1 MATNSPT
8 PTPDGPQP
16 PRGLG
21 WKRPA
26 LAVGAV
32 AAIAILGQEAASGLT
47 TFVAWVGDFGA
58 WAPVVFITGYAL
70 CTAALVPGSILTIA
84 GGALFGL
91 GAGTAYAFTA
101 ALLGATLSFLIA
113 RYAARDWVALRLR
126 ADARFGAIDRA
137 VEGAGLRITILLR
150 LSPLFPF
157 SFLNY
162 ALGLTSVRLRD
173 FVLGSLAML
182 PGTLLYVYYGA
193 LAGQLAASAAG
204 EETAGTAELALQ
216 AIGLIATLGVTVAI
230 TRLARRAL
238 REATGEEGTADEEEA
253 E

>member
-1 MATNSPT
+1 M
-8 PTPDGPQP
+8 
-16 PRGLG
+16 
-21 WKRPA
+21 
-26 LAVGAV
+26 
-32 AAIAILGQEAASGLT
+32 
-47 TFVAWVGDFGA
+47 AWVGDFGA

-70 CTAALVPGSILTIA
+70 CVAVFVPGSILTIA

-91 GAGTAYAFTA
+91 AGGTAYAFTA
-101 ALLGATLSFLIA
+101 ALLGATLGFLIA
-113 RYAARDWVALRLR
+113 RYAARDWVAQRLR
-126 ADARFGAIDRA
+126 ADSRFEAIDRA
-137 VEGAGLRITILLR
+137 IEGAGLRITVLLR

-173 FVLGSLAML
+173 YILGSLAML

-193 LAGQLAASAAG
+193 LAGQVAARAAG

-216 AIGLIATLGVTVAI
+216 AVGLIATLGVTVAI

-238 REATGEEGTADEEEA
+238 REATAEEDTPGQEA
-253 E
+253 AE